1 VPAAILIFGDGV
13 NIGWGSR
20 RRDGLPVLLRLGVI
34 AGGLALWLRTVRLLA
49 RIGRGTLAT
58 WDPTRRLVVE
68 GPYGY
73 LRNAITG
80 VLAVLLGEAAV
91 FGSPAL
97 LIWCAVFLASNWVF
111 FLLS

>member
-1 VPAAILIFGDGV
+1 M
-13 NIGWGSR
+13 
-20 RRDGLPVLLRLGVI
+20 
-34 AGGLALWLRTVRLLA
+34 RLLA
-49 RIGRGTLAT
+49 RIGRGTLAN

-73 LRNAITG
+73 LRNPMITG

-97 LIWCAVFLASNWVF
+97 LIWCAVFLASNWAF
-111 FLLS
+111 FLLSQEPGLVRRFGDEYGAYKRTVPRWISRRTPWAPGRY